1 METEVKLSHKVITL
15 MEKGVKVPAPFSID
29 IGEEINLDRISGDGV
44 ILYPGTRIYGAKTLI
59 SRGARLG
66 YEAPATV
73 VDCQLGVNVEL
84 KGGFFKSSA
93 FLEKSNMGY
102 GAQVREGCILEEE
115 ASASHTV
122 GLKQT
127 ILFPFVTLGSLINF
141 CDCFMSGGT
150 SRKNHSEVG
159 SSYIHFNYTPH
170 QDKATP
176 SLIGD
181 IPRGVMLDQP
191 PIFLGGQGGMV
202 GPVRIGYGTVIAAGT
217 VFRRDCPEGNTL
229 VAEKVI
235 TVEEEFFQTG
245 FYRHIKRRVYNN
257 ICYLANLLALRQ
269 WYVHVRQPFFRREA
283 MGSELYA
290 GVMDTLDSAVEERVN
305 RFKALSEK
313 MKTSIELGKN
323 ILGKSEHENLF
334 RQKKEFCENWSK
346 IEAAFTGGVETNV
359 DIKNRDAFVTIIH
372 EKMRGNS
379 DYIKVIQ
386 SLDKEVSVL
395 GTVWLQKIVDHI
407 SSTALGHLPSHRS

>member
-1 METEVKLSHKVITL
+1 MKTEVKLSHKVIKL
-15 MEKGVKVPAPFSID
+15 VEKGVKMPAPFSID
-29 IGEEINLDRISGDGV
+29 IGEEINLNRISGDGV
-44 ILYPGTRIYGAKTLI
+44 ILYPGTRIYGTKTLI

-84 KGGFFKSSA
+84 KGGFFKSSV
-93 FLEKSNMGY
+93 FLEKSTMGC

-115 ASASHTV
+115 ASAGHTV

-127 ILFPFVTLGSLINF
+127 ILFPFVTLGSIINF
-141 CDCFMSGGT
+141 CDCFMAGGT

-181 IPRGVMLDQP
+181 IPRGIMLNQP

-217 VFRRDCPEGNTL
+217 VFRRDYPEGNTL
-229 VAEKVI
+229 VAEKGV
-235 TVEEEFFQTG
+235 TVDKEFFQTG

-257 ICYLANLLALRQ
+257 IYYIANLLALRE
-269 WYVHVRQPFFRREA
+269 WYVHVRQPFFRRED
-283 MGSELYA
+283 MGPELYA
-290 GVMDTLDSAVEERVN
+290 GVMETLDGAVEERLK

-313 MKTSIELGKN
+313 METSIELGKN
-323 ILGKSEHENLF
+323 ILEKSEHESLF

-346 IEAAFTGGVETNV
+346 IEATFTGGVETSV

-372 EKMRGNS
+372 EKMKGNS

-395 GTVWLQKIVDHI
+395 GTAWLQKIVDHI
-407 SSTALGHLPSHRS
+407 ISTALGHLPSHRS